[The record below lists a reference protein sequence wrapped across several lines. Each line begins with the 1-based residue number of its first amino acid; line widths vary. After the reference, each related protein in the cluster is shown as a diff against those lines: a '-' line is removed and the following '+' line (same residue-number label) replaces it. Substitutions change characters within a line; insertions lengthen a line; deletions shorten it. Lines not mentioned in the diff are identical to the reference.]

1 MKKRKIFF
9 ADLNHI
15 NPGKE
20 WTIIPFPLNIAYLA
34 AFLQKMLPGT
44 FEVRLFK
51 DPRKFLDAISNEKP
65 DITAF
70 SNYIWNK
77 NLQLEFAKLVKKLHP
92 TCIVAMG
99 GPNYNFN
106 ESAWINEFAG
116 NNPQIDFHI
125 NGEGEVKL
133 YNLAACCVAHDFDLA
148 SVKEANPAGVAFFRS
163 GNERLTIN
171 ELSTVD
177 AWHRLEGL
185 NLDLVGGRLRDLN
198 DVPSPYLTG
207 LLDEFLADPNF
218 CPIIETNRG
227 CPYSC
232 TFCNWGDMG
241 KSKSAMFSLERV
253 IAELRFIAEKN
264 IWKTPY
270 LYLGDANFGLFQRD
284 VEIAN
289 LLRELKDS
297 VGFPQSVYLYFAKNS
312 SEKVVRIAEIL
323 KDMTA
328 ISLSRQTQNKDV
340 LKIIKRSNINI
351 DTFNRLA
358 DLAKSLGIESEVELI
373 YALPGESKKSFYEGV
388 EEVMRQK
395 VDGVHMFPAM
405 LLDGSEMGTKKS
417 CDRFGIKGEWRRI
430 DGCAGVYGPVAAIE
444 FEKIIVESK
453 VMSREDYFEIRV
465 FHFLQNIFLGTK
477 LYKDVEALLGN
488 SSLFDLIQEVI
499 ANFSVAPPP
508 FRDLIEAFVAQAK
521 EELLAEPPTKFSV
534 TDVERSLAS
543 SLKLNP
549 MYSAKLLYDEGVRDA
564 FHLFLK
570 QLILKVGATTETQ
583 VDQVLGVIDSSIYP
597 FDGTVSKRVEM
608 DFDVVEFSRRPRG
621 QKADISAYELDA
633 KRTYAY
639 TRKFTYQNFI
649 EVMPR
654 HMSLAEKVY
663 EVLLHHTHEKFRKT
677 VTWQLDG
684 EMTFE
689 AVGSGLG
696 AENADPESDK
706 RKIQLEGGWVY

>member
-34 AFLQKMLPGT
+34 AFLQKMLPDV

-51 DPRKFLDAISNEKP
+51 DPRKLLDAISNEKP
-65 DITAF
+65 DIAAF

-92 TCIVAMG
+92 NCIVAMG
-99 GPNYNFN
+99 GPNYNFS
-106 ESAWINEFAG
+106 EIAWINEFAG
-116 NNPQIDFHI
+116 DNPQIDFHI

-163 GNERLTIN
+163 GNENLIIN
-171 ELSTVD
+171 DLSTAD

-264 IWKTPY
+264 ISKTPY

-328 ISLSRQTQNKDV
+328 ISLSRQTQNTDV

-373 YALPGESKKSFYEGV
+373 YALPGESKKSFYNGV
-388 EEVMRQK
+388 EEVMRQN

-405 LLDGSEMGTKKS
+405 LLDGSEMGTKQS

-430 DGCAGVYGPVAAIE
+430 DGCAGVYGPIAAIE
-444 FEKIIVESK
+444 FEKIIVQSN

-477 LYKDVEALLGN
+477 LYKDVETLLGT
-488 SSLFDLIQEVI
+488 SSLFHLIQEII
-499 ANFSVAPPP
+499 ANFGAAPPP
-508 FRDLIEAFVAQAK
+508 FRDLIQAFVAQAK
-521 EELLAEPPTKFSV
+521 GELLPEPPTEFSAV
-534 TDVERSLAS
+534 DVELSLAT

-570 QLILKVGATTETQ
+570 ERILKIGASTEAQ
-583 VDQVLGVIDSSIYP
+583 IDKVLGVIGSSIYP
-597 FDGTVSKRVEM
+597 FDGTVAKYIEM
-608 DFDVVEFSRRPRG
+608 DFDVVQFSRRPLSR
-621 QKADISAYELDA
+621 KAELPTYELDT
-633 KRTYAY
+633 KHTFAY

-649 EVMPR
+649 DLMPPT
-654 HMSLAEKVY
+654 MSLAEKVY

-684 EMTFE
+684 EVAIGDTGSE
-689 AVGSGLG
+689 SCAVTAEKGS
-696 AENADPESDK
+696 DM

>member
-1 MKKRKIFF
+1 MTKRKIFL

-34 AFLQKMLPGT
+34 AFLQKMLPDV

-51 DPRKFLDAISNEKP
+51 DPRKLLDAISNEKP

-92 TCIVAMG
+92 TSIVAMG
-99 GPNYNFN
+99 GPNYNFSEN
-106 ESAWINEFAG
+106 AWINEFAL

-163 GNERLTIN
+163 GNANLTIN
-171 ELSTVD
+171 DLPTAD
-177 AWHRLEGL
+177 AWHRLDGL

-264 IWKTPY
+264 ISKTPY

-284 VEIAN
+284 VQIAN

-328 ISLSRQTQNKDV
+328 ISLSRQTQNTDV

-351 DTFNRLA
+351 DTFNKLA

-373 YALPGESKKSFYEGV
+373 YALPGESKKSFYNGV
-388 EEVMRQK
+388 EEVMRQN

-405 LLDGSEMGTKKS
+405 LLDGSEMGTKQS
-417 CDRFGIKGEWRRI
+417 CDRFGVKGEWRRI

-444 FEKIIVESK
+444 FEKIIVQSS
-453 VMSREDYFEIRV
+453 VMSRDDYFEIRV

-477 LYKDVEALLGN
+477 LYKDVETLLGT
-488 SSLFDLIQEVI
+488 SSLFYLIQDVI
-499 ANFSVAPPP
+499 ANFGAAPPP
-508 FRDLIEAFVAQAK
+508 FRDLIQAFIDQAK
-521 EELLAEPPTKFSV
+521 SELLPEPPKEFSAA
-534 TDVERSLAS
+534 DVERSLATS
-543 SLKLNP
+543 VKLNP
-549 MYSAKLLYDEGVRDA
+549 MFSAKLLYDEGVRNA

-570 QLILKVGATTETQ
+570 ERILKIGASTEPQ
-583 VDQVLGVIDSSIYP
+583 IDKVIDVIDSSIYP
-597 FDGTVSKRVEM
+597 FDGTVAKCVEM
-608 DFDVVEFSRRPRG
+608 DFDVVQFSRRPLGRT
-621 QKADISAYELDA
+621 ADLSTYELDA
-633 KRTYAY
+633 KHAFAY
-639 TRKFTYQNFI
+639 SRKFTYQNFI
-649 EVMPR
+649 DSMPP

-684 EMTFE
+684 EVT
-689 AVGSGLG
+689 LG
-696 AENADPESDK
+696 AAYSDSCVVTAENGSDK